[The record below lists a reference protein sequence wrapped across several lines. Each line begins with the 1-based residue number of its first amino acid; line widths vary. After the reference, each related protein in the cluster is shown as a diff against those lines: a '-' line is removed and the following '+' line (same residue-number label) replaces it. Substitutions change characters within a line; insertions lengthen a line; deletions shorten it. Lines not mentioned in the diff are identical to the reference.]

1 MQSKTWTRV
10 LQWLFRNAC
19 DFKDQEVRV
28 TPSMKHLG
36 YRLQHTSIPGR
47 ARLVHGIKAFEM
59 LAWFFHTTKGRR
71 VNLRGDFVISA
82 SGGHLLQI
90 LYVLMLPWCCVH
102 LVASCFACC
111 SYNNHLF
118 SSSLLTLRRGSVQ
131 SQLSGATV
139 QRTKEPCDIGGAI
152 SRVARDHGI
161 FLLNEELF
169 RTPEASKSQGR
180 ALQAIR
186 EPDAAQATP
195 GATW

>member
-1 MQSKTWTRV
+1 MYRV
-10 LQWLFRNAC
+10 LHVVL
-19 DFKDQEVRV
+19 
-28 TPSMKHLG
+28 
-36 YRLQHTSIPGR
+36 
-47 ARLVHGIKAFEM
+47 
-59 LAWFFHTTKGRR
+59 TTT
-71 VNLRGDFVISA
+71 IS
-82 SGGHLLQI
+82 
-90 LYVLMLPWCCVH
+90 
-102 LVASCFACC
+102 
-111 SYNNHLF
+111 F

-139 QRTKEPCDIGGAI
+139 QRTKEPRDIGGAI